1 MSQNTR
7 DCHHGQLARSCDRCA
22 DAREIAEL
30 REELERERAAKA
42 SAFGLVSSIRF
53 ALGDN
58 GRRMQPDL
66 IEWCRGL
73 RAHAQDLAQ
82 LRGESTVL
90 RTLLR
95 QADEVLATIDD
106 QDMEDDSQFRQLRQD
121 IAAALDPSSRDSQ
134 QMAIAEASRVAP

>member
-1 MSQNTR
+1 MNQNTR

-22 DAREIAEL
+22 DAREIADL

-42 SAFGLVSSIRF
+42 AALGLVSSIRF

-58 GRRMQPDL
+58 GRRMQPEL

-73 RAHAQDLAQ
+73 RDHAQVMAQ

-90 RTLLR
+90 RTLLC
-95 QADEVLATIDD
+95 QANEVLATIDD

-121 IAAALDPSSRDSQ
+121 IAAALDQSSRDNQ
-134 QMAIAEASRVAP
+134 QMAITEASKAAP